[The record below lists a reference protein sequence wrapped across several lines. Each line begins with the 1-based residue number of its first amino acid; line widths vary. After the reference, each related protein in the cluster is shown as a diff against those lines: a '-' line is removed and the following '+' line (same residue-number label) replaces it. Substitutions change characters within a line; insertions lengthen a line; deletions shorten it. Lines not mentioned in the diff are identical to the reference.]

1 MELTLLEP
9 DVATLISRGDS
20 LVLQV
25 QTSDLERALRINAT
39 TGDLRAARA
48 ALKAGNEVSCYCR
61 HCLRDFSF
69 LTTRRPL
76 FIGQTQLANFASKQ
90 MATNSR
96 HADCTLIIQKNRKS
110 AQDGTIR
117 LSILLVESAF
127 QSVQTSWAH
136 LDPLAAALVRF
147 VDDFSQK

>member
-76 FIGQTQLANFASKQ
+76 IIEQTQSANFASKQ
-90 MATNSR
+90 MATNSH
-96 HADCTLIIQKNRKS
+96 HADCTLIIQKTASQHRMEPS
-110 AQDGTIR
+110 GYQSCR
-117 LSILLVESAF
+117 LKARSRACLSKLLGPACCRPCACV
-127 QSVQTSWAH
+127 
-136 LDPLAAALVRF
+136 
-147 VDDFSQK
+147 